1 MTPILGPIQPRVYFC
16 HGPRPPCLSPQVTC
30 PCLCALWT
38 QNILLVVSL
47 LGKCKP
53 KVYIVVQSSVGA
65 WVAIAI
71 FTMSSNCNSPYA
83 CLVCRYYPDIWW
95 WKQEDRE
102 GISDVK
108 DKNFIDDGVLENE
121 RYISDEE
128 HNSYSSTL
136 VLSCSWSIN
145 VNIKWKVLNLG
156 SKPKKAYY
164 EIF

>member
-1 MTPILGPIQPRVYFC
+1 
-16 HGPRPPCLSPQVTC
+16 
-30 PCLCALWT
+30 
-38 QNILLVVSL
+38 
-47 LGKCKP
+47 
-53 KVYIVVQSSVGA
+53 
-65 WVAIAI
+65 
-71 FTMSSNCNSPYA
+71 
-83 CLVCRYYPDIWW
+83 
-95 WKQEDRE
+95 
-102 GISDVK
+102 
-108 DKNFIDDGVLENE
+108 VLENE